1 MSTNSSNPKTP
12 RPPTP
17 YERIKDQLAAKTLE
31 CELLQSAND
40 GLGAVNRDLNIRID
54 TQRASLRQMNLSGIR
69 ANNITR
75 ISAAQVS
82 LIAALNKPWYR
93 RNKGE
98 IEAARRYLTYALDAL
113 AKFDADPN
121 PNAPDSPGSIIGLTP
136 RDAACEAQDTINH
149 SGGLE

>member
-40 GLGAVNRDLNIRID
+40 GLGAVNRDLNTRID
-54 TQRASLRQMNLSGIR
+54 SQRTTLRQMDLSGIR
-69 ANNITR
+69 AHCVAR
-75 ISAAQVS
+75 ISAAQTS
-82 LIAALNKPWYR
+82 LIAVLDQPWYR
-93 RNKGE
+93 RNKGKVVL
-98 IEAARRYLTYALDAL
+98 ARRYLTYALDAL

-121 PNAPDSPGSIIGLTP
+121 PNAPDSPGSIMGLTP